1 MTSSSDCHNCGAP
14 ATSGLLACAFCKA
27 MCSDEGSGV
36 ACPKCENV
44 NRHENPQCAVCKTSL
59 TRGCVFCG
67 QASSLAASNCQS
79 CSEAFAGADERK
91 SQRDALAHQQQT
103 MHLVEEGIGVLGAV
117 ASSSGG
123 GGGGGLFGALESLIE
138 DAAKK

>member
-1 MTSSSDCHNCGAP
+1 M
-14 ATSGLLACAFCKA
+14 
-27 MCSDEGSGV
+27 
-36 ACPKCENV
+36 
-44 NRHENPQCAVCKTSL
+44 NRTENPQCAVCKESL

-79 CSEAFAGADERK
+79 CSEAFAGAEQRK
-91 SQRDALAHQQQT
+91 QQRDALAQQQQT

-117 ASSSGG
+117 ASSSS